1 MKIVILLIFRS
12 LCWDYVHSIVFTT
25 VFIFHHVIQHDQATG
40 YIDKNSPTSIVSR
53 QEEIQVEKPAP
64 NNVKAYGWQKRGRF
78 EVKKISYTYILL
90 KGNHF
95 MESKIIEYGIILLHK
110 YKVEQTELIYR
121 FLFSF
126 LLTNFKNISSFF

>member
-1 MKIVILLIFRS
+1 M
-12 LCWDYVHSIVFTT
+12 
-25 VFIFHHVIQHDQATG
+25 
-40 YIDKNSPTSIVSR
+40 
-53 QEEIQVEKPAP
+53 EKPAP